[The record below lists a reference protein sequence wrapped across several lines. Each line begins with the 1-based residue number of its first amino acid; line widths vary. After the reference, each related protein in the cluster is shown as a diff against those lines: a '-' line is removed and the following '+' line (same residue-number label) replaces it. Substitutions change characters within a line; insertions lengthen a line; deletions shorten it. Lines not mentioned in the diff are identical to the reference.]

1 MEESKLTGESQFAT
15 IEAEGE
21 GESELVKIDTTDSKL
36 KLRKNFAP
44 TSTIGRIVET
54 EQKDWTRETVM
65 SLRRTSAADYRP
77 TFTTLDMPKSTT
89 NTSFSKALY
98 PIDSRIRVLLVSLGM
113 G

>member
-54 EQKDWTRETVM
+54 EQKFNDI
-65 SLRRTSAADYRP
+65 LAD
-77 TFTTLDMPKSTT
+77 LKD
-89 NTSFSKALY
+89 
-98 PIDSRIRVLLVSLGM
+98 VGLLSSSSEGCE
-113 G
+113 